1 MNYKRFLEDF
11 GETLKKAEEIVE
23 EVENDPNNKYNF
35 HLISPQK
42 SESCSICSITLI
54 INREN
59 HDQKWVSLTCFYYS
73 ENRNET
79 KPILVK
85 VIDWFRPAHLD
96 VSYNLAK
103 PKEKEIND
111 LQAARMVPKTALGE
125 EIFKNEYII
134 KDKEIAHMDFIMKIR
149 EEIKK

>member
-1 MNYKRFLEDF
+1 MNYKRFLKDF

-35 HLISPQK
+35 HLISPQEIHD
-42 SESCSICSITLI
+42 SSITLI

-59 HDQKWVSLTCFYYS
+59 NDQKWVSLTCFYYL

-79 KPILVK
+79 NPILVK

-96 VSYNLAK
+96 VSFNLAK

-111 LQAARMVPKTALGE
+111 LRTALMVPKAALGE

-134 KDKEIAHMDFIMKIR
+134 KDKEKAHMDFIMKIH